1 MKKEKGG
8 VFQWL
13 TKSDPNVSAAALAL
27 ANVLQAASMTL
38 AVFLKSQLLNVSIV
52 VHAQVLALLAQLSPN
67 NHYLEKVSHR
77 VQFFY
82 NSKQCAIK

>member
-38 AVFLKSQLLNVSIV
+38 AVFVSIV

-77 VQFFY
+77 VHFFY
-82 NSKQCAIK
+82 TCKQCAIK

>member
-1 MKKEKGG
+1 
-8 VFQWL
+8 
-13 TKSDPNVSAAALAL
+13 
-27 ANVLQAASMTL
+27 MTL

-77 VQFFY
+77 VHFFY
-82 NSKQCAIK
+82 TCKQCAIK

>member
-38 AVFLKSQLLNVSIV
+38 AVFLKSLLLNVSIV

-77 VQFFY
+77 VHFFY
-82 NSKQCAIK
+82 TCKQCAIK